1 MAQPTKDQFALHQQA
16 NPGARIVNFPSPGGP
31 PAPVRRADIVPAI
44 VGWHVVVKD
53 HFLPTAGYPVG
64 YSDDNVHFSMGPSS
78 TGAGVPGAQL
88 GDGRMVSAD
97 GTIGG
102 APGLAGAG
110 GNSGGGGGSSQ
121 RGY

>member
-31 PAPVRRADIVPAI
+31 PAPVRRADIVPNI
-44 VGWHVVVKD
+44 IGWHVVVKD
-53 HFLPTAGYPVG
+53 HFLPTAGYAVG

-88 GDGRMVSAD
+88 GDGRIQNAD
-97 GTIGG
+97 GTFGG
-102 APGLAGAG
+102 GGNSAAGAG
-110 GNSGGGGGSSQ
+110 SGGSPS
-121 RGY
+121 RAF